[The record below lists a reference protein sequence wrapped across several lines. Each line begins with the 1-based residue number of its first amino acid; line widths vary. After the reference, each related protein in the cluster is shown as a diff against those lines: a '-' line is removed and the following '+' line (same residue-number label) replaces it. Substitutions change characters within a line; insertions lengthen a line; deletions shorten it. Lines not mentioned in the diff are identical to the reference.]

1 MAAAIIT
8 KVVLSFLQLSMVLRS
23 VHSVLVEEYGLP
35 TWGSYLVFAL
45 ATILVGALLGLV
57 CIFWIGLSKDISG
70 MEIDNQK
77 KFV

>member
-1 MAAAIIT
+1 
-8 KVVLSFLQLSMVLRS
+8 MVLRS

-57 CIFWIGLSKDISG
+57 SSGQLQQIKGNIKVKIS
-70 MEIDNQK
+70 D
-77 KFV
+77 